1 MHATGDISKRL
12 KASSHNAEFWDLRT
26 LFARHLTVEEET
38 SRVQAR
44 YVSLPP
50 LDPLSPPGL
59 TDERFEHDTPMLL
72 VIAH

>member
-12 KASSHNAEFWDLRT
+12 KASSHSAEFWDLRM

-44 YVSLPP
+44 HVSLPP
-50 LDPLSPPGL
+50 LDPLSPGL